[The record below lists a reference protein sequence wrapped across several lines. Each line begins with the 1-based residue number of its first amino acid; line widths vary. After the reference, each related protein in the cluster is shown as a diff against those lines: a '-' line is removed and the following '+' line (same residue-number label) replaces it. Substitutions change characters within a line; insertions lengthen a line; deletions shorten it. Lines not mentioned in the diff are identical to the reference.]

1 MKKFAAHY
9 LFPVTDKP
17 IAKGIIHVDQ
27 SGLILGLIK
36 SNGQLSEEAGLE
48 FHNGIICP
56 AFVNVY
62 PEFEPERFY
71 KKFPLLKDFD
81 ELRPPRLSTE
91 KDLLG
96 WLISIQ
102 QNNEKISLEQLIRI
116 FTLDAAKSI
125 SLDKELG
132 SLQENK
138 RPGLMLISGMDYHN
152 LRLTANSH
160 LKRLI

>member
-9 LFPVTDKP
+9 LFPMNESP
-17 IAKGIIHVDQ
+17 IEKGIVHVDQ
-27 SGLILGLIK
+27 SGLILEVIK
-36 SNGQLSEEAGLE
+36 TYGKLQEQAGLE

-62 PEFEPERFY
+62 SEFDPDRFY
-71 KKFPLLKDFD
+71 KKFPILKEF
-81 ELRPPRLSTE
+81 EPLKPERLSTE

-96 WLISIQ
+96 WLIAIQ
-102 QNNEKISLEQLIRI
+102 LYSDKLSLEQLIRI

-132 SLQENK
+132 SLRVDT
-138 RPGLMLISGMDYHN
+138 RPGLMLISGMDYQN
-152 LRLTANSH
+152 LRLTAKSH
-160 LKRLI
+160 FRRLI